1 MRAAIVS
8 PRRLLGLD
16 RFRRPCA
23 DPAPV
28 SNAVQILSAS
38 RLAALADSVP
48 AGASTSI
55 QLVKWDGLSNMMS
68 RRDTSGIHE
77 RHEAFSDI
85 FVVQRG
91 RARLLYG
98 GTAEGERAS
107 SPGEW
112 RGGTIRGGT
121 EAEIKPGDIVVIP
134 AGVPHQLLLHRRRA
148 STTSSSRLRSLPA
161 DSRAAAHAVDAAP
174 VDFLG
179 FEHVQLIIPDGKERR
194 AREF

>member
-1 MRAAIVS
+1 MRAAIVLTAATLS
-8 PRRLLGLD
+8 
-16 RFRRPCA
+16 FWTA
-23 DPAPV
+23 SSVHAQTPAPV
-28 SNAVQILSAS
+28 SNVVQILSAS

-121 EAEIKPGDIVVIP
+121 ETEIKPGDIVVIP
-134 AGVPHQLLLHRRRA
+134 AGVPHQLLLQPKESFYYFVFKVA
-148 STTSSSRLRSLPA
+148 KPA
-161 DSRAAAHAVDAAP
+161 R
-174 VDFLG
+174 
-179 FEHVQLIIPDGKERR
+179 
-194 AREF
+194 